1 MVPLTM
7 RTIAI
12 TGVSLCLL
20 VPFPLG
26 AQETLTRGQN
36 MTADVASDGRIAIDL
51 LGDIWIV
58 QPGGGEAAAITRH
71 LKSARRP
78 RWSPD
83 GSRIAY
89 QAIEEG
95 SQLLWIYD
103 LVTAQSQRISRH
115 TFFDLHPAWHPDGE
129 RLVYASDST
138 GKGFDLWEVDLAT
151 SLHWRLSDHAG
162 DETDPAWSA
171 DGRDL
176 VYVHHRGDQW
186 SLILR
191 RHGLPEETLV
201 STTDRLAG
209 PAWRPDSTLI
219 TYVRK
224 SATEATV
231 EMVVLSQPRLVR
243 PYMSGE
249 DYGLAPLSW
258 LDRHRMVYTA
268 DGFIRQRLFNS
279 WTSTP
284 LPFRATILAEEPAVS
299 ADTERQPLPRI
310 DEPGGRLIIHA
321 SRLFDGLGDGYQAD
335 RDIVIDGAH
344 ISAVEP
350 HVERSGSILINMGD
364 LTVLPGYIDV
374 RARLAEGFE
383 RFGDDI
389 GAFLLTTGVTTIVA
403 QHDDAERLNT
413 LWSGKDSPGPRL
425 LSAAKWPVAR
435 VAGMADSMTPGL
447 VALLDSRQAQ
457 LIDVSNP
464 IARRFAETPWLD
476 AGRSSVVLASFDN
489 GLPAGIALHAE
500 FRALAAAGLRSEQS
514 LRAAGVNAAAA
525 IGVDPFL
532 GRIAVGAAADLVFVD
547 GDPLA
552 NIEDALK
559 IVAVVRN
566 GRFFSVRG
574 LIDRVQ
580 MAETVE

>member
-1 MVPLTM
+1 MMM
-7 RTIAI
+7 RTIGI
-12 TGVSLCLL
+12 IGVGLCLL
-20 VPFPLG
+20 VSLPSG
-26 AQETLTRGQN
+26 AQETITRGRN
-36 MTADVASDGRIAIDL
+36 MTADVAIDGRLAIDL

-58 QPGGGEAAAITRH
+58 SSGGGEATAVTRH

-83 GSRIAY
+83 ASRIAY

-95 SQLLWIYD
+95 AQLLWIYD
-103 LVTAQSQRISRH
+103 LGTEQSQRISRH

-151 SLHWRLSDHAG
+151 TVHWRLSDHAG
-162 DETDPAWSA
+162 DETDPAWSS

-176 VYVHHRGDQW
+176 VYVHRQGDQW
-186 SLILR
+186 SLVLR

-201 STTDRLAG
+201 TTSDRLAG
-209 PAWRPDSTLI
+209 PAWRPDGSLI

-224 SATEATV
+224 TATATTV
-231 EMVVLSQPRLVR
+231 EMAILSQPRLVR

-249 DYGLAPLSW
+249 DYALAPLSW

-268 DGFIRQRLFNS
+268 DGIIRQRLFNS
-279 WTSTP
+279 WTSST
-284 LPFRATILAEEPAVS
+284 LPFRASILAEEPALS
-299 ADTERQPLPRI
+299 AGRERRALPRL
-310 DEPGGRLIIHA
+310 DEPDGRLIIHA
-321 SRLFDGLGDGYQAD
+321 SRLFDGVADGYQAD
-335 RDIVIDGAH
+335 RDIVIDGGR

-350 HVERSGSILINMGD
+350 HTDRPGSIVINLGD
-364 LTVLPGYIDV
+364 LTILPGYVDV
-374 RARLAEGFE
+374 RARLPGGLE
-383 RFGDDI
+383 RFGDST

-403 QHDDAERLNT
+403 QHEEAERLNA
-413 LWSGKDSPGPRL
+413 LWSGKDMPGPRL
-425 LSAAKWPVAR
+425 LSAAEWHVDR

-447 VALLDSRQAQ
+447 AALLDSRQAQ
-457 LIDVSNP
+457 LVDLLTPV
-464 IARRFAETPWLD
+464 ARRFTETPWLD

-500 FRALAAAGLRSEQS
+500 LRALAAAGLRSEQS
-514 LRAAGVNAAAA
+514 LRAAGANAAAA

-552 NIEDALK
+552 GIEDALN

-574 LIDRVQ
+574 LIDRLQ

>member
-1 MVPLTM
+1 MVPLM
-7 RTIAI
+7 VRTIATI
-12 TGVSLCLL
+12 GVSLCLL
-20 VPFPLG
+20 VPFPLV
-26 AQETLTRGQN
+26 AQETITRGQN

-51 LGDIWIV
+51 MGDIWIV
-58 QPGGGEAAAITRH
+58 QPGGGEATAITRH

-95 SQLLWIYD
+95 AQLLWIYD
-103 LVTAQSQRISRH
+103 LGTEQSQRISRH
-115 TFFDLHPAWHPDGE
+115 TFFDLHPAWHPDGK
-129 RLVYASDST
+129 RLVYASDTT
-138 GKGFDLWEVDLAT
+138 GRGFDLWEVDLAT
-151 SLHWRLSDHAG
+151 ALHWRLSNHAG

-176 VYVHHRGDQW
+176 VYVHHHKDQW
-186 SLILR
+186 SLVLR
-191 RHGLPEETLV
+191 RHGLPEEILV

-209 PAWRPDSTLI
+209 PAWRPDGSLI
-219 TYVRK
+219 TYVRQN
-224 SATEATV
+224 AAAATV
-231 EMVVLSQPRLVR
+231 EMVILSQPRLIR

-249 DYGLAPLSW
+249 NYVLAPLSW
-258 LDRHRMVYTA
+258 RDRHRMLYTA
-268 DGFIRQRLFNS
+268 DGVIRQRLFNS
-279 WTSTP
+279 WSAST
-284 LPFRATILAEEPAVS
+284 LPFRATILAEEPTLA
-299 ADTERQPLPRI
+299 ARRKRQPIPRL
-310 DEPGGRLIIHA
+310 DEPDGRLIIHA
-321 SRLFDGLGDGYQAD
+321 SRLFDGVADAYQAD
-335 RDIVIDGAH
+335 MDIVIDGGR

-350 HVERSGSILINMGD
+350 HTDRSGSILINMGD
-364 LTVLPGYIDV
+364 LTILPGYIDV
-374 RARLAEGFE
+374 RARLAEAFGH
-383 RFGDDI
+383 FGDGI
-389 GAFLLTTGVTTIVA
+389 GAYLLTTGVTTIVA
-403 QHDDAERLNT
+403 QHPDAERLNA
-413 LWSGKDSPGPRL
+413 LWSGKDTPGPRL
-425 LSAAKWPVAR
+425 LSAVEWPVGR

-447 VALLDSRQAQ
+447 ADLLHSRQAQ
-457 LIDVSNP
+457 LLDVLAP
-464 IARRFAETPWLD
+464 VARRFAEAPQID

-552 NIEDALK
+552 NIEDALN
-559 IVAVVRN
+559 IVAIVRN

-574 LIDRVQ
+574 LIDRVEIV
-580 MAETVE
+580 ETVE